1 MTIDRNYD
9 KGGAPVRGKGTAPSG
24 GIYSLPALGIALA
37 VARRF
42 FDQMATQDADPTGVR
57 VAKEVLRWGSVVG
70 GAVAGGAVM
79 AIVAL

>member
-9 KGGAPVRGKGTAPSG
+9 EGGVPVRGESSEPSG
-24 GIYSLPALGIALA
+24 GIYSLPALGKAFA

-42 FDQMATQDADPTGVR
+42 FDQMAPQDADPTGVR
-57 VAKEVLRWGSVVG
+57 VGKEALRWGSVVG
-70 GAVAGGAVM
+70 GAVVGGAVM